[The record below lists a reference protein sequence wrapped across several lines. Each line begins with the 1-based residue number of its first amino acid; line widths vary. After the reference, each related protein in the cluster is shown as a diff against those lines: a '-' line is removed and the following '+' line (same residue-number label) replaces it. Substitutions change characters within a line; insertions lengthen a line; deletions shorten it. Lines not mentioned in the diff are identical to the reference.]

1 MGKGA
6 VAAILILVLIAAAY
20 FTLQN
25 FGTPGTSGS
34 ETPTKTETVTETI
47 SESSTSTYTVT
58 ETVSETPTESS
69 PPSQTKTPAPTREE
83 LEKEFGYKITA
94 TLPEIP
100 EKSPVVVLDRPEVNG
115 EYAITVAR
123 AFNVEPKNVTERSN
137 YYRVFDG
144 RYAVKVYKKS
154 GAVFYQDTERL
165 FKLSKGNYSL
175 TDDEARRIADQVLER
190 YNLLPSDPRDKAYFY
205 NIRHLYSA
213 TGSGETRIEDT
224 EVIYRRKINGIP
236 VLGPGS
242 MMVVYLDNEGNLI
255 GLYRD
260 WKPLK
265 ELTGEMPNDGIETA
279 FSRMKTLD
287 DSRNL
292 TTSDITVYSAAF
304 GYYDGGRY
312 SGQSYLQPSL
322 IFKRDYGE
330 NEIIYAYIA
339 VPTLKEPMEE
349 MKG

>member
-6 VAAILILVLIAAAY
+6 AAVLILVLIAAAY
-20 FTLQN
+20 FALQN
-25 FGTPGTSGS
+25 FGMPGTSGS

-47 SESSTSTYTVT
+47 SESSTYTVT
-58 ETVSETPTESS
+58 ETVSETPTESP
-69 PPSQTKTPAPTREE
+69 PPSQTKTPMPTREE
-83 LEKEFGYKITA
+83 LEEEFGYRINA

-100 EKSPVVVLDRPEVNG
+100 EKSPVVVLEVPEVNG

-123 AFNVEPKNVTERSN
+123 VFNVEPKNVTERSN

-165 FKLSKGNYSL
+165 FKLSEGDYSL
-175 TDDEARRIADQVLER
+175 TDEEARKIADQVLER

-213 TGSGETRIEDT
+213 TGGGKTRIEDA
-224 EVIYRRKINGIP
+224 EVIYRREINGIP

-242 MMVVYLDNEGNLI
+242 IVVVYLDNEGNLI

-265 ELTGEMPNDGIETA
+265 ELSGEMPNDGMETA

-287 DSRNL
+287 DSWNL

-312 SGQSYLQPSL
+312 SGQNYLQPSL

-330 NEIIYAYIA
+330 NEITYAYIA
-339 VPTLKEPMEE
+339 VPTLEEPMEE